1 MFTTEFQEI
10 VISLLVIGAVLF
22 YKLQGSL
29 LS

>member
-10 VISLLVIGAVLF
+10 IISLLVIGAVLF